1 MAAAVPSNGQGSH
14 QQYCPGCAENTMTY
28 AVRAGKGVEVR
39 CTLCGMPLGISPR
52 DTRTVRTLSG
62 L

>member
-1 MAAAVPSNGQGSH
+1 MA
-14 QQYCPGCAENTMTY
+14 Y